1 MRIGSITLPARR
13 GRLMRSDAVQRLL
26 AFAAL
31 IVIIIIFSLLT
42 PNFLQFDNA
51 IGILLATTVN
61 GILALGVT
69 FVIISGGIDL
79 SIGTVMTLAAVIT
92 AVTITELHLP
102 VPVGIAAGIAIGA
115 LAGLV
120 NGTLVAKLKIPSFIA
135 TLGMLNVAKGL
146 ALVVSGLKPIYFNDT
161 PEFNHAAMG
170 SVLGTVIP
178 WFDIPNITIVFLLA
192 AIIASLVLS
201 RTILGRFTF
210 ALGSNEEA
218 ARLSGVNV

>member
-102 VPVGIAAGIAIGA
+102 VPVGIAAGIATGA

-120 NGTLVAKLKIPSFIA
+120 NGTFVAKLKIPAFIG
-135 TLGMLNVAKGL
+135 TRGMLNLAKGL
-146 ALVVSGLKPIYFNDT
+146 ALVVSGLKPIYFSDT
-161 PEFNHAAMG
+161 PQFNSLAMG
-170 SVLGTVIP
+170 SALGGLTAALAVPNAVLVLFG
-178 WFDIPNITIVFLLA
+178 A
-192 AIIASLVLS
+192 AIVASFILS
-201 RTILGRFTF
+201 RTILGRYTF
-210 ALGSNEEA
+210 AIGSNEEA
-218 ARLSGVNV
+218 